1 MTNPTTQK
9 NRWLGIAQLIVCTA
23 IGAIVWT
30 MLLPL
35 VGELETVKRW
45 IDPLRQRGINPA
57 GMYYT
62 DVFEARDETP

>member
-1 MTNPTTQK
+1 M
-9 NRWLGIAQLIVCTA
+9 GV
-23 IGAIVWT
+23 IVWT

-35 VGELETVKRW
+35 VGEMETVKRW